1 MTDTSAPASFDIEEQ
16 RIRINRS
23 IAETEKFVAEQHK
36 LLAEAYKLDRDTQ
49 LAPIILTASAMTAGA
64 ALFGAG
70 AAFFKVFG
78 H

>member
-1 MTDTSAPASFDIEEQ
+1 MTDVDAPYTAEEL
-16 RIRINRS
+16 RVRINRS

-36 LLAEAYKLDRDTQ
+36 LLAEAYKLDRDARF
-49 LAPIILTASAMTAGA
+49 APVILVASTMTAGA